1 MKQTPTADEL
11 EQKIRELEQKV
22 HELENTGNQ
31 YRYLVDSTSDSLY
44 LVDEMCRYLFM
55 NNNHL
60 QRLKLTRWNIVGH
73 SYNDFH
79 SAQQSK
85 EFAEKIKEVFSTGQS
100 ILDEHLS
107 IRENDYFLRTFS
119 PVRESGEESKIIA
132 VAVVSKN
139 ITRRR
144 LAEEALQ
151 KSEEKYRLLI
161 ENSNETIF
169 IIREGRIKFANS
181 RLGQLTGYNT
191 EELTDT
197 MFIDLVLPEDQD
209 MVDERQK
216 SALRR
221 ENFTGRYSFR
231 IVNKASSTIWVEAS
245 SVGIIWENE
254 PVTLNF
260 MHDVTKQKKTEV
272 RLFQAQKMESIGTLA
287 GGIAHDFNN
296 LLMGIQGH
304 ASLALLQMDRQ
315 MPGYEHLKT
324 IETLVISGSDLTKQ
338 LLGFARG
345 GKYEVKAV
353 DLNALI
359 YKTSET
365 IGRTKKEIK
374 IHRNLTPDL
383 WLADIDQGQIEQV
396 LLNLYVN
403 AWQAMPGGGELYLA
417 TSNVI
422 LEENRHKPS
431 DGKNGHY
438 VKISVTDTGV
448 GMDEK
453 TKERIFEPFFTTKE
467 MGRGTGLGLA
477 SVYGIIKNHNGFI
490 NVYSEKGQGTT
501 FNIYLPIS
509 TQKEIKDQIKQQDV
523 KIVKGTETILIVD
536 DEAMIISVSR
546 ELLKSL
552 EYTVLTAQDGPAAI
566 AIYKESKDHID
577 LVILDMVM
585 PEMSGG
591 EVFDQLKK
599 INPDVKVLLSSGYS
613 LNGQASKIINR
624 GCVGFIQK
632 PFTISDISS
641 QLRKIFDAIPAI
653 NQSSRTV
660 L

>member
-1 MKQTPTADEL
+1 VNPNNGDWMKQALTEDEL
-11 EQKIRELEQKV
+11 EQRIRELEQKV
-22 HELENTGNQ
+22 HELETAGNQ

-44 LVDEMCRYLFM
+44 LVDKMCRYLFI
-55 NNNHL
+55 NYNHL
-60 QRLKLTRWNIVGH
+60 QRLKVTKESVVGH
-73 SYNDFH
+73 AYSDFH

-85 EFAEKIKEVFSTGQS
+85 EFAEKIKEVFSTGKS

-107 IRENDYFLRTFS
+107 IRKNDYFLRTFS
-119 PVRESGEESKIIA
+119 PVRESGEGNKIIA
-132 VAVVSKN
+132 VAVVSKD
-139 ITRRR
+139 ITGRR

-161 ENSNETIF
+161 ENSNEAIF
-169 IIREGRIKFANS
+169 VIREGRIKFANS
-181 RLGQLTGYNT
+181 RLGQLTGYNS
-191 EELTDT
+191 EELMDLT
-197 MFIDLVLPEDQD
+197 FSNLVLSEDQD
-209 MVDERQK
+209 MVDERQR
-216 SALRR
+216 SALSQ
-221 ENFTGRYSFR
+221 ENFTGHYSFR
-231 IVNKASSTIWVEAS
+231 IISKVSSTIWVEAS

-304 ASLALLQMDRQ
+304 ASLALLQLNAQ
-315 MPGYEHLKT
+315 MPSYEHLKT
-324 IETLVISGSDLTKQ
+324 IETLVMSGSDLTKQ

-359 YKTSET
+359 HKTSET

-374 IHRNLTPDL
+374 IYRNLAPDL
-383 WLADIDQGQIEQV
+383 WLVDIDQGQIEQV

-417 TSNVI
+417 TSNAL
-422 LEENRHKPS
+422 LEENRYKSS
-431 DGKNGHY
+431 DGKSSLY

-477 SVYGIIKNHNGFI
+477 SAYGIIKNHNGFI

-501 FNIYLPIS
+501 FNIYLPVS
-509 TQKEIKDQIKQQDV
+509 TQKEIKDQIKQQDD

-536 DEAMIISVSR
+536 DEAMIISVGR
-546 ELLKSL
+546 GLLESL
-552 EYTVLTAQDGPAAI
+552 EYTILTAQDGPSAL
-566 AIYKESKDHID
+566 AIYKESKDRID

-585 PEMSGG
+585 PEMNGG
-591 EVFDQLKK
+591 EVFDELKK
-599 INPDVKVLLSSGYS
+599 INSNVKVLLSSGYS

-632 PFTISDISS
+632 PFTIRDIAS
-641 QLRKIFDAIPAI
+641 QLRRIFDAAPG
-653 NQSSRTV
+653 S
-660 L
+660 